1 MNAELKQYCEMY
13 KLFKVKGQLFSQ
25 QERCRCLGCKRS
37 IDSKCSKKARY
48 LYLKTTT
55 MTRKVKI
62 FHIGRDLFM
71 SERQITRCR
80 ELAIAN
86 PLALEC
92 FMVPRHFPK
101 LF

>member
-1 MNAELKQYCEMY
+1 
-13 KLFKVKGQLFSQ
+13 
-25 QERCRCLGCKRS
+25 
-37 IDSKCSKKARY
+37 
-48 LYLKTTT
+48 
-55 MTRKVKI
+55 
-62 FHIGRDLFM
+62 M